1 MAQDLFAEL
10 MSMAAKPKKKEP
22 KAPVTFAD
30 KFKKA
35 VRVQREKV
43 ALIGKPE
50 YKKANTDWFTP
61 TAEPNVW
68 AVRLGRKT
76 IVLDDANGNP
86 QKSFRA
92 EGPEQINRIFDIA
105 VELVDTNDQFRNAVL
120 EQYGSEEE
128 KAALQVTP
136 PRKRRRTTI

>member
-35 VRVQREKV
+35 VQVQREKV

-50 YKKANTDWFTP
+50 YKKANTDCV
-61 TAEPNVW
+61 NGGV
-68 AVRLGRKT
+68 KT
-76 IVLDDANGNP
+76 GQLAA
-86 QKSFRA
+86 QKSATLARA
-92 EGPEQINRIFDIA
+92 
-105 VELVDTNDQFRNAVL
+105 
-120 EQYGSEEE
+120 
-128 KAALQVTP
+128 
-136 PRKRRRTTI
+136 